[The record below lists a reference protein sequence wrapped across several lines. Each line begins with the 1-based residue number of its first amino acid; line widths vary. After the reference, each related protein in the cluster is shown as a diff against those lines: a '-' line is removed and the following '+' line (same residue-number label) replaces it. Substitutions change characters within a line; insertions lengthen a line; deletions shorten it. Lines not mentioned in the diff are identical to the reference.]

1 MSSFIHKIC
10 QGIYNH
16 VVLLGK
22 LLSLDY
28 AKSIIIPLMRAGL
41 KQSTWGSVVTW
52 ESLLS
57 TVIGKC
63 CDSAEQKN
71 PQVRVLNSNLKW
83 KRGAVTAKRWGEGL
97 HGKWELSLPNGDSSG
112 MAGRFAS
119 FHLLPY
125 FL

>member
-10 QGIYNH
+10 QGIYNQ

-22 LLSLDY
+22 LLSFDY
-28 AKSIIIPLMRAGL
+28 AKSIIILLMRAGL

-57 TVIGKC
+57 AVIGKC

-71 PQVRVLNSNLKW
+71 P
-83 KRGAVTAKRWGEGL
+83 
-97 HGKWELSLPNGDSSG
+97 
-112 MAGRFAS
+112 
-119 FHLLPY
+119 
-125 FL
+125 